1 MFENENKN
9 VFNNTQFDNQ
19 FSNSYETTV
28 SGVENVTRKGRGK
41 KAALIGGISAVVLA
55 GGSVTA
61 YAASDTVKNQVKL
74 RLSKPEKYYAW
85 VNEKNSKTL
94 GEKVS
99 DYYKKRLEQYE
110 QGQSVDVSLS
120 YEPSQTAKDFATNN
134 FGGQGSDEFQQLYD
148 IIHNTDKYVFT
159 VSGKTKKGSV
169 NSNAG
174 FEMDGKRI
182 LSVDVASD
190 AQSMDYFFRIP
201 ELKEQWI
208 CLDLDEDDSS
218 LHGVSSSIL
227 NTYKAAL
234 DDPSTFITPEE
245 IEEEVNRYVTVWN
258 DFVEEVKV
266 EKSESIDICDIQVKY
281 TVAKVDITDKDADRL
296 ALEFAK
302 EMKNDKVIRNI
313 VVNKMGEC
321 DDDDEFADKLDDVI
335 KSLEEDLEEDD
346 YDNDIVFSMD
356 TYIDATGT
364 IRGFGFSDG
373 DDESLTA
380 LIGKDGD
387 NIRGE
392 IVSVSDGEKEFGAKL
407 NAVAKKKVF
416 TGDITF
422 DFCDYD
428 YHYDEDEDDY
438 VKDKVNKA
446 VVLSFSDVEL
456 KDEDKLLISGDF
468 TLDIPKVDPI
478 KISFDT
484 DGNSEV
490 ISYDLRIKDTDY
502 GKIRLSYAYDYG
514 VKVDLPDKSGAFVL
528 DPETMDDFD
537 MDDYINEKDLT
548 AFVKLTLED
557 IGFDKASA
565 SSAAN
570 SFTEGFERRKAYSSK
585 WEDDDYDY
593 DWDDDDEDYDWDDD
607 DEDYDRDDDDDD
619 YDWDSSGNFS
629 FEFDPSE
636 YNYEDYKDKMTEEQ
650 FNEWM
655 KLMEEFSNKAS

>member
-19 FSNSYETTV
+19 FSNSYDTV

-85 VNEKNSKTL
+85 VNEKNSKSI

-110 QGQSVDVSLS
+110 QGQSIDVSLS
-120 YEPSQTAKDFATNN
+120 YEPSQAAKDVATNN
-134 FGGQGSDEFQQLYD
+134 FGGQGSEEFQQLFD
-148 IIHNTDKYVFT
+148 IIDNTDKYAFT
-159 VSGKTKKGSV
+159 VSAKTRKGSMT
-169 NSNAG
+169 SNGG

-182 LSVDVASD
+182 LSVEAASD
-190 AQSMDYFFRIP
+190 AEAMDYFFRIP
-201 ELKEQWI
+201 ELKDQWI
-208 CLDLDEDDSS
+208 CIDLDEEDDALRGISSS
-218 LHGVSSSIL
+218 LLS
-227 NTYKAAL
+227 TYKAAL
-234 DDPSTFITPEE
+234 EDPSSFITPEE

-258 DFVEEVKV
+258 DFVDEVKV
-266 EKSESIDICDIQVKY
+266 EKSESLDICDIQVKY
-281 TVAKVDITDKDADRL
+281 TVATVDITDKDADRL

-313 VVNKMGEC
+313 VVNKLGEC
-321 DDDDEFADKLDDVI
+321 DDDDEFDDKIDDAI

-346 YDNDIVFSMD
+346 YDNEVVLSLD
-356 TYIDATGT
+356 TYIDPTGT
-364 IRGFGFSDG
+364 IRGFGFSDEDG
-373 DDESLTA
+373 ESMTA
-380 LIGKDGD
+380 VIGKDGD
-387 NIRGE
+387 NVRGE
-392 IVSVSDGEKEFGAKL
+392 VVTASDGEEEFSAQLK
-407 NAVAKKKVF
+407 AVAKKKLL
-416 TGDITF
+416 TGDLTLKF
-422 DFCDYD
+422 SDYD

-438 VKDKVNKA
+438 IKDKVNKE

-456 KDEDKLLISGDF
+456 KDEEKFLFSGDF

-478 KISFDT
+478 KVSFDT

-490 ISYDLRIKDTDY
+490 ISYDLHIADTDY

-514 VKVDLPDKSGAFVL
+514 VKVDIPDKSGAYLL
-528 DPETMDDFD
+528 DPETMDDL
-537 MDDYINEKDLT
+537 DDYVNEKDLK

-557 IGFDKASA
+557 IGFDDDMA

-570 SFTEGFERRKAYSSK
+570 SFVDGFERRKAYSSK

-593 DWDDDDEDYDWDDD
+593 DWDDDDEEYDWDDEEYDWDDD
-607 DEDYDRDDDDDD
+607 DDD
-619 YDWDSSGNFS
+619 YNRDSSGNLS
-629 FEFDPSE
+629 FGSDPSE
-636 YNYEDYKDKMTEEQ
+636 YNYEDYKNIMTEEQ

-655 KLMEEFSNKAS
+655 KLMEDLSDKAS

>member
-218 LHGVSSSIL
+218 LRGVSSSIL

-281 TVAKVDITDKDADRL
+281 TVATVDITDKDADRL

-438 VKDKVNKA
+438 VKDKVNKE

-456 KDEDKLLISGDF
+456 KDEDKLLFSGDF

-528 DPETMDDFD
+528 DPETMGDFD

-593 DWDDDDEDYDWDDD
+593 DWDDDDEDYD
-607 DEDYDRDDDDDD
+607 RDDDDDD

>member
-134 FGGQGSDEFQQLYD
+134 LGGSESDEMRQLIN
-148 IIHNTDKYVFT
+148 IIDNTDKYAFT

-218 LHGVSSSIL
+218 LRGVSSSIL

-281 TVAKVDITDKDADRL
+281 TVATVDITDKDADRL

-364 IRGFGFSDG
+364 IRGFGFSDD

-438 VKDKVNKA
+438 VKDKVNKD

-456 KDEDKLLISGDF
+456 KDEDKLLFSGDF

-484 DGNSEV
+484 DGNREV

-528 DPETMDDFD
+528 DPETMDDLD
-537 MDDYINEKDLT
+537 IDDYINEKDLT

-570 SFTEGFERRKAYSSK
+570 SFTEGYERRKAYSSK

-593 DWDDDDEDYDWDDD
+593 DWDDDEEDYDW
-607 DEDYDRDDDDDD
+607 DDDDDD

-636 YNYEDYKDKMTEEQ
+636 YNYEDYKDNMTEEE